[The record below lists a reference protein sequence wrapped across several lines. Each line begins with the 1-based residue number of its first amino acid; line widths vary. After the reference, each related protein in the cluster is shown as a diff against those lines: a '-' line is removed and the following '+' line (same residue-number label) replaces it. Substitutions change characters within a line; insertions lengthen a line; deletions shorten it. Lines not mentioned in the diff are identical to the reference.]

1 MLEWLVGLVPALP
14 LAAALWIGIAIL
26 SGGASG
32 ERHERRTCRI
42 ALAAGAG
49 SLVATL
55 ALVVARLI
63 GEPPDP
69 VILGRWL
76 SSGAYRIDLNFV
88 TDNLSLALMTLTAL
102 ACLFVTRFSVHYM
115 HREAG
120 FHRFFLILSLF
131 TSAMLLLVMSGN
143 AVLTFVGWEV
153 AGLCSYLLI
162 SFFQDRPIAA
172 ANATRAFVTNR
183 IGDAGFLLGIALSF
197 HWLGSA
203 DWQAISS
210 GAAGLSPVEAGALAG
225 CFLLAAVAKSA
236 QIPLAPWLAR
246 AMEGPTPSS
255 ALFYGAVMVHAGV
268 YLVLRLQ
275 PLFEQSPVVMATMA
289 VVGLATALYG
299 FVAGLAQ
306 TDIKSALIFSTSGQ
320 IGLMFLACGLGFWQ
334 LALVHLC
341 GHAVFRGYQFLSAPA
356 ILYQLHGERTRP
368 TPAFLTRQH
377 GLYAAALQRFWLD
390 DVANWGVIQPVY
402 RLAGYLSAFDTA
414 VVDRATG
421 LPAPAVNALSSL
433 AQWEERQIGAGRF
446 MELPGAARRPSYP
459 QQGDQGI
466 VGQVTEWTATAFH
479 RVEEQLV
486 FKTVGQGIVT
496 ISHQLGHRLSRV
508 ERWLGRSW
516 SWIAVMAVI
525 LAALVGIGEMVRG
538 SGAQRTGW
546 SGFPLLSALLLVPL
560 IGMIAALR
568 VRQARTVFALGLMGA
583 IVELIL
589 SVLALIRFQPHAPG
603 MQFVEQAAILP
614 WLGVH
619 LGIDG
624 LSVLFLPLTALLT
637 LFVILYA
644 QPHHRERPGAFVASA
659 LALEAALMG
668 MFTALNLLQF
678 WLFALIE
685 VIPAAFLIARYGTSP
700 GRSRAA
706 WQFVRSMLGG
716 LAMLLAGIVLLGWNH
731 AAATNGAWSFDLTT
745 LLETPV
751 PEGRQSLIFILLF
764 AGLAVRLA
772 LFPLHSWLP
781 IVAKHGTVAI
791 GVVFLVGV
799 KVGIYALLRFV
810 LPLLPA
816 AARQWDGAVM
826 VLGLTGMLYGAL
838 LAFIR
843 TDLRRLLAFA
853 VISHTGALVAG
864 LFSLT
869 SSGLRGGLLLS
880 LNLGLAAAGLFIV
893 AGLLYHRLGTTR
905 FHRLGGLFDAA
916 PLLGLTFLVVVLG
929 SIAMPGTPGFE
940 AAHLAL
946 EGVFESRG
954 WGVAILAASGNVLAA
969 GYLLWAYQ
977 RIFLARNPKGVTLPL
992 VDLRSQE
999 LVVAGLLCA
1008 VIIGVGLYAD
1018 PWIEMISGAVENVTQ
1033 LFEAGGRS
1041 VDPVPVRH

>member
-1 MLEWLVGLVPALP
+1 MLEWIVALIPILP
-14 LAAALWIGIAIL
+14 LAAASWIGVAIL
-26 SGGASG
+26 FGRANGEAHERHTSQIALTACGASFAA
-32 ERHERRTCRI
+32 
-42 ALAAGAG
+42 AL
-49 SLVATL
+49 V
-55 ALVVARLI
+55 LVVARFAGPLP
-63 GEPPDP
+63 EQ
-69 VILGRWL
+69 VVLSRWL
-76 SSGAYRIDLNFV
+76 TSGEFQVDLNFV
-88 TDNLSLALMTLTAL
+88 IDDLSLALLVLASL
-102 ACLFVTRFSVHYM
+102 ACLLVARFSVNYL
-115 HREAG
+115 HREPG
-120 FHRFFLILSLF
+120 FHRFFLVLSLF
-131 TSAMLLLVMSGN
+131 AAAMTLLVIGGN

-162 SFFQDRPIAA
+162 AFFQDRPVAA
-172 ANATRAFVTNR
+172 GNATRVFVTNR
-183 IGDAGFLLGIALSF
+183 VGDAGFLLGIALSF

-203 DWQAISS
+203 DWGMVTA
-210 GAAGLSPVEAGALAG
+210 GAAGLSSSQAGILAG

-236 QIPLAPWLAR
+236 QVPLAPWLAR

-275 PLFEQSPVVMATMA
+275 PLFEQSPVVMAAMA
-289 VVGLATALYG
+289 AVGLATALYG
-299 FVAGLAQ
+299 FLGGLAQ

-320 IGLMFLACGLGFWQ
+320 VGLMFLTCGLGFWR

-341 GHAVFRGYQFLSAPA
+341 CHAVFRAYQFLSAPA
-356 ILYQLHGERTRP
+356 ILYQLHGARARP
-368 TPAFLTRQH
+368 VPAWLARRRRI
-377 GLYAAALQRFWLD
+377 YVAALQRFWLED
-390 DVANWGVIQPVY
+390 LANWSVVRPLR
-402 RLAGYLSAFDTA
+402 RLAGYLSVFDTA

-421 LPAPAVNALSSL
+421 LPAPAVSALSSL
-433 AQWEERQIGAGRF
+433 AQWEERQLGTGRVLERAPDA
-446 MELPGAARRPSYP
+446 MDRG
-459 QQGDQGI
+459 QGI
-466 VGQVTEWTATAFH
+466 VGHVTEWTAAAFH

-486 FKTVGQGIVT
+486 FKAVGQGIVT
-496 ISHQLGHRLSRV
+496 SSHRMGYGLSRV

-516 SWIAVMAVI
+516 TWIAVMAVI
-525 LAALVGIGEMVRG
+525 LAVLAGIGEMMHGGVEPGTG
-538 SGAQRTGW
+538 SA
-546 SGFPLLSALLLVPL
+546 GFPLLSALLGVPL
-560 IGMIAALR
+560 LGMIAAWR
-568 VRQARTVFALGLMGA
+568 TRRARTAFALGLSVA
-583 IVELIL
+583 VVELIL
-589 SVLALIRFQPHAPG
+589 AVQLLAGFQAHVPE
-603 MQFVEQAAILP
+603 MQFVERFEVLP
-614 WLGVH
+614 WLSVH
-619 LGIDG
+619 LGVDG

-644 QPHHRERPGAFVASA
+644 QSHRQERSGAFVGSV
-659 LALEAALMG
+659 LALEAALVG

-678 WLFALIE
+678 WLFALAE
-685 VIPAAFLIARYGTSP
+685 AIPATVLIACYGTSP
-700 GRSRAA
+700 GRNRAA
-706 WQFVRSMLGG
+706 WQFARSMLGG

-731 AAATNGAWSFDLTT
+731 ADAADGVWSFDLPA
-745 LLETPV
+745 LLATPV

-772 LFPLHSWLP
+772 LFPLHAWLP
-781 IVAKHGTVAI
+781 IVAKHGTVAV
-791 GVVFLVGV
+791 GMVFLVGA

-816 AARQWDGAVM
+816 AARQWDAAIVA
-826 VLGLTGMLYGAL
+826 LGLAGMLYGAL

-869 SSGLRGGLLLS
+869 ASGFKGGLLLS

-893 AGLLYHRLGTTR
+893 AGLLYRRLGTTR

-946 EGVFESRG
+946 EGVFESYG
-954 WGVAILAASGNVLAA
+954 WSVAIVAASGNVLAA

-992 VDLRSQE
+992 VDLRSRE
-999 LVVAGLLCA
+999 LIVAGLLCA
-1008 VIIGVGLYAD
+1008 VLIGVGLYAD
-1018 PWIEMISGAVENVTQ
+1018 PWIETISEAMEQVARV
-1033 LFEAGGRS
+1033 FEAGGG
-1041 VDPVPVRH
+1041 H